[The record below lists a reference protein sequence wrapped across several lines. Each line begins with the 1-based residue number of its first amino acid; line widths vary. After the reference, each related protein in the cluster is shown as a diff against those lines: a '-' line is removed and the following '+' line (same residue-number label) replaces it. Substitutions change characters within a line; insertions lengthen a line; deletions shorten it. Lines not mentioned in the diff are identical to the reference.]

1 VSAAETAAGVVC
13 LGATAIAVG
22 ALVVLHALPTGLSPT
37 HSAVS
42 QYGITRYRL
51 GYRVQTI
58 SFGVAGAA
66 AAVGLAEAAPGRAR
80 ALIAL
85 VIVFTVARLVIS
97 WFPMDEPGGERTNH
111 GRMHG
116 LLAVVTFLAIAI
128 AAVRLGTVA
137 KQVPGWA
144 TLSTVSSVFAWLMVA
159 SLVAMMVVR
168 RSAGVNRS
176 TPSYFGAAERVFYLA
191 IVGWLV
197 LVGTALT

>member
-1 VSAAETAAGVVC
+1 VSTSETAAGVVC
-13 LGATAIAVG
+13 LGATGIAVG
-22 ALVVLHALPTGLSPT
+22 ALVVLHVLPTGLSPMR
-37 HSAVS
+37 HAVS

-58 SFGVAGAA
+58 GFAVAGAA

-85 VIVFTVARLVIS
+85 ILVFALARLVIS
-97 WFPMDEPGGERTNH
+97 WFPMDEPGAESTNH

-128 AAVRLGTVA
+128 AAGRLGTVA

-159 SLVAMMVVR
+159 SLVAMMVVGR
-168 RSAGVNRS
+168 DARGNRS
-176 TPSYFGAAERVFYLA
+176 TARYFGAVERALYLA
-191 IVGWLV
+191 IVAWLV
-197 LVGTALT
+197 LVGVALT